1 MKTDEQRIEQLMEM
15 QEHPER
21 FTEEQIRQALALDP
35 KLKAMMEQLAFAKR
49 ALKYEETQVANPS
62 VDKEWEKFAAAHTKQ
77 PRILPFKRLSKI
89 AAIFIGVI
97 FFAGA
102 TIAALRHTKVN
113 SEQQT
118 ENNTHASD
126 LKHQTSSPT
135 ETDTIL
141 SEPVVFD
148 NVTLEKI
155 VQNIATAYHVGMELR
170 NAKARQLR
178 LHFVWKQEDSLLRVV
193 EKLNNFEAVN
203 IVVEDDKIIVK

>member
-35 KLKAMMEQLAFAKR
+35 ELKAMMEQLAFAKR

-97 FFAGA
+97 FFPEQLSQPCVIQRL
-102 TIAALRHTKVN
+102 TVN
-113 SEQQT
+113 SKQRTTLMPQT
-118 ENNTHASD
+118 
-126 LKHQTSSPT
+126 
-135 ETDTIL
+135 
-141 SEPVVFD
+141 
-148 NVTLEKI
+148 
-155 VQNIATAYHVGMELR
+155 
-170 NAKARQLR
+170 
-178 LHFVWKQEDSLLRVV
+178 
-193 EKLNNFEAVN
+193 
-203 IVVEDDKIIVK
+203 